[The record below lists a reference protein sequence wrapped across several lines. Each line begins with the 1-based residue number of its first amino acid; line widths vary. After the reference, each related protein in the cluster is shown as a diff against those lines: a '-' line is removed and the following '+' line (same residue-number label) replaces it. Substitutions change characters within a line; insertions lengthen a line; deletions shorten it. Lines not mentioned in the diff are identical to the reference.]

1 MVVVRWILALL
12 TVAYALF
19 NAIAPV
25 STLLYKLQNQWPQ
38 GWALLQK
45 SLSFSTF
52 SMGGAGTSRF
62 ALLMQAT
69 NWLQVAMWLLADFL
83 YIVSAL
89 RLMGRRSKGAA
100 PVFAV
105 ALLLDV
111 ATWLTFKRMP
121 IYSATF
127 SANDQHQDMVIF
139 VVLAVLGVLIF
150 LVGGLRKPR
159 TRLQPAVLM
168 E

>member
-1 MVVVRWILALL
+1 MAFVRWILALL
-12 TVAYALF
+12 TIAYALF

-25 STLLYKLQNQWPQ
+25 STLVYKLQDKWPQ
-38 GWALLQK
+38 GWAALQK
-45 SLSFSTF
+45 SLSFPTF
-52 SMGGAGTSRF
+52 SLGGAGASRF
-62 ALLMQAT
+62 APLMQAT
-69 NWLQVAMWLLADFL
+69 NWLQVAMWLLTDIL

-89 RLMGRRSKGAA
+89 RMMGPRSKGAA

-111 ATWLTFKRMP
+111 ATWLTFKRMT
-121 IYSATF
+121 IYNATF
-127 SANDQHQDMVIF
+127 SANDQQQDLIIF
-139 VVLAVLGVLIF
+139 AVLAVLGVLIF
-150 LVGGLRKPR
+150 LTGTRKRR